1 MNREW
6 LIVSLL
12 LLITVF
18 ISGCSVLDES
28 QGNYTPEYKDEA
40 LKFDY
45 EITGQVLPSQ
55 IINMKVRLTNQVQD
69 DVENVELRVTDFYG
83 LKLVSQLCSGGILL
97 QNTPDDKSVC
107 GSVSDRCGCKFSSI
121 PSLDEKEITLV
132 FKVPSSNEIATI
144 GRELKPEFTLKYK
157 YHGETNYF
165 IPILKADEKSTSAK
179 IELVQTKGP
188 IHVEIERGFTSSS
201 KDWEI
206 SGSQFSVVSRVK
218 DVVNPKSE
226 IEIYNENFLIDFNEP
241 YLKLSPQREL
251 CDFDTP
257 STRVVGYYIPDFNI
271 TLPLRTPLVCALE
284 VSNTEVPW
292 VYGTITVNYNY
303 NYKMVKTETI
313 DVETEIA

>member
-157 YHGETNYF
+157 
-165 IPILKADEKSTSAK
+165 
-179 IELVQTKGP
+179 
-188 IHVEIERGFTSSS
+188 
-201 KDWEI
+201 
-206 SGSQFSVVSRVK
+206 
-218 DVVNPKSE
+218 
-226 IEIYNENFLIDFNEP
+226 
-241 YLKLSPQREL
+241 
-251 CDFDTP
+251 
-257 STRVVGYYIPDFNI
+257 
-271 TLPLRTPLVCALE
+271 
-284 VSNTEVPW
+284 
-292 VYGTITVNYNY
+292 
-303 NYKMVKTETI
+303 
-313 DVETEIA
+313 